1 MNFAHGTSHHLKAN
15 DLNNPA
21 LPPKLHKSLTNLKST
36 TTATSSSSSLSA
48 TAAVNT
54 NNISNSNQRK
64 NNNNNNNDNTTTASK
79 TNNTNNSNTTSTTT
93 NCNNFSSTSS
103 STSNTN
109 SNAILTM
116 HNTPPLASTTSVQT
130 IYTLS
135 KPHQH
140 SILTPNSGGVGGG
153 VGIGSNINNLSPS
166 FNANRK
172 SEHDHIMKITQQ
184 QPPSLTLPL
193 ATTSTITSF
202 TSSTSKIN
210 SSTFYPLQNNVTY
223 TLPKNIGGKMSL
235 NSTINSVVSKVPSV
249 ISLPSSSSISTSIA
263 NEHLNLNNVSS
274 EVGDNHHHVYHHSAL
289 NYQHQS
295 AAAGLQQGSEGS
307 AITSKS
313 TTLPKILR
321 TKRDLHS
328 QNHHSNNSN
337 TTNNHNSSS
346 HHTSNNL
353 NTSSTANN
361 AAASM
366 NYAVSQCFM
375 PAYPK
380 QYITSNNTTSSSSST
395 STTSATTA
403 AIQQQQQQQQP
414 TNINN
419 MQTQT
424 ITSTLAA
431 NYCPEDSHFNQHYF
445 TTNATPTT
453 HSTFASTFCSPSASS
468 NNIITTTNTTTTITS
483 TTTNTTNTT
492 TGSNNAKQLPVCTT
506 SKNCLNPKEHFLPN
520 DTSLDDD
527 YLSECENCKI
537 AQSSKYYLDAEALA
551 SGPQATM
558 TLQRKSMEECK
569 EETETGYYRI
579 SHTLPTNSKKNA

>member
-1 MNFAHGTSHHLKAN
+1 
-15 DLNNPA
+15 
-21 LPPKLHKSLTNLKST
+21 
-36 TTATSSSSSLSA
+36 
-48 TAAVNT
+48 
-54 NNISNSNQRK
+54 
-64 NNNNNNNDNTTTASK
+64 
-79 TNNTNNSNTTSTTT
+79 
-93 NCNNFSSTSS
+93 
-103 STSNTN
+103 
-109 SNAILTM
+109 M

-140 SILTPNSGGVGGG
+140 STLTPNGGGG
-153 VGIGSNINNLSPS
+153 VGNVGSNINNLSPS

-274 EVGDNHHHVYHHSAL
+274 EGGENHHVFHHSAL

-295 AAAGLQQGSEGS
+295 AAAGVQQGEGS
-307 AITSKS
+307 SITSKS

-321 TKRDLHS
+321 TKRDLHT
-328 QNHHSNNSN
+328 QNQTSSNSN

-346 HHTSNNL
+346 NHTSNNL
-353 NTSSTANN
+353 NTSSSTNN
-361 AAASM
+361 AAAST

-380 QYITSNNTTSSSSST
+380 QYIISNNTTSSSSS
-395 STTSATTA
+395 SSTSATTA
-403 AIQQQQQQQQP
+403 AIQQEQQQP

-431 NYCPEDSHFNQHYF
+431 NYCPEDSHFNQHHF
-445 TTNATPTT
+445 TTNTTPKT
-453 HSTFASTFCSPSASS
+453 HSSFTSSSSSSVSS
-468 NNIITTTNTTTTITS
+468 NNITTTCNTTTATMNIA
-483 TTTNTTNTT
+483 TNTTNTT

-579 SHTLPTNSKKNA
+579 SHTLPTNSKKNAPAKSNNRDQWFSTIPAASSSSEEDLNE